1 MCMRSFL
8 CVCVCMSVC
17 DTQFP
22 YGQRQEQK
30 PSERKQNRKKKIT
43 NKEIKNNE
51 LTLAWV
57 IEKKKRQKLKKKG
70 SSAHNLPSTS
80 YTKKKRTHLPHGKND
95 REEGGWEK
103 KSTRSKDDE
112 VSRTNESA
120 NKEKQS
126 QYSSFFFFL
135 TANARTSK
143 KQHLS
148 DSTTVNFGL
157 LSY

>member
-1 MCMRSFL
+1 MANVRNKNPAKENK
-8 CVCVCMSVC
+8 
-17 DTQFP
+17 T
-22 YGQRQEQK
+22 E
-30 PSERKQNRKKKIT
+30 KKKIT

-126 QYSSFFFFL
+126 QYSSFFFL
-135 TANARTSK
+135 TANARASK